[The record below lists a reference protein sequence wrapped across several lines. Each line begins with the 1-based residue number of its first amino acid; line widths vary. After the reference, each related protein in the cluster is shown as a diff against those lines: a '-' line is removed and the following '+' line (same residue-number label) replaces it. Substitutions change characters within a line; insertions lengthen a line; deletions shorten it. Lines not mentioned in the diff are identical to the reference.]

1 MSTPRYDVA
10 GIGNAIVD
18 VLTQTDDAFLEG
30 EGLAKGAMTLVDE
43 TQAAQV
49 YDKAGPAMECSGGS
63 AANTIAV
70 MARLGASLPAVQVDS
85 AAAHGLDPQWVEA
98 ACFAWLACRRMRG
111 EPGNLPSVTG
121 ALRPAVLGGIY
132 AP

>member
-49 YDKAGPAMECSGGS
+49 YD
-63 AANTIAV
+63 
-70 MARLGASLPAVQVDS
+70 LSLI
-85 AAAHGLDPQWVEA
+85 H
-98 ACFAWLACRRMRG
+98 
-111 EPGNLPSVTG
+111 
-121 ALRPAVLGGIY
+121 I
-132 AP
+132 